1 MTSAFGYSLVA
12 YIHYFIAVSYCRKS
26 VSNYEACSA
35 LKQMIDASLQI
46 SFGLGVD
53 GRGGFVKHQYLRIG
67 KNGTRK
73 GNKLLLP
80 L

>member
-67 KNGTRK
+67 KDCSRDRDS
-73 GNKLLLP
+73 LLFST
-80 L
+80 